1 MRRFN
6 LAHAHVSTFQRG
18 VSRVIISKISKQLSS
33 SLWKASS
40 PIRQPLSPAA
50 FASVPRA
57 VSTISFSLPHPLL
70 RPFLHQPPPAL
81 CLLPLASL
89 KKIGEN
95 LKRLAP
101 SIGLQGVEERERERG
116 DGRYRNAYRVW
127 GGLGGFRST
136 TNALPHID
144 AHIRRTLPNILSPN
158 RRQLRPSPS
167 PSPWY
172 RLPPM
177 LLPHTVL
184 RPADK

>member
-116 DGRYRNAYRVW
+116 EGWPLSECLSCVR
-127 GGLGGFRST
+127 GLRWIPLDDQRTAAHRCTHSKDT
-136 TNALPHID
+136 TKYTLTQSPPTTTFPLPFPLI
-144 AHIRRTLPNILSPN
+144 SPTT
-158 RRQLRPSPS
+158 
-167 PSPWY
+167 Y
-172 RLPPM
+172 ATT
-177 LLPHTVL
+177 PHGVTTC
-184 RPADK
+184 